1 VGGTTTTTTINGNP
15 VADLTTVLF
24 DPTTI
29 ADDDGTICVYVTSST
44 GGHVVD
50 QGPDTGCID
59 IVRDTGSGGGQS
71 FS

>member
-1 VGGTTTTTTINGNP
+1 MTTIIGHP

-24 DPTTI
+24 DPATI
-29 ADDDGTICVYVTSST
+29 ADDDGTICVSVTSST